1 MLKLADVIEALTGIK
16 PEHASLVISE
26 AVIDSRQVI
35 PGSMFVALPGERVDG
50 HDYLES
56 AFIRGA
62 AFALVQKDMSQEV
75 KTIQLND
82 TPNFNFDS
90 LHQPFCIQVPDT
102 LKAMQAAAKFW
113 RSKLPLK
120 VIGITGS
127 IGKSTTKELAA
138 ELLDRHYRTAK
149 NYGNLNNEIGLPL
162 SILRLT
168 DGYERAVL
176 EMGFYLPGEISLLCE
191 IATPE
196 IGIVTNIGPV
206 HAERAGSLEVITK
219 GKTELVQALPP
230 HGWAILNIDDPLVR
244 SMAEHTKARIFFYGL
259 SPKAD
264 LWADNI
270 EGLGM
275 DGLRFSLHYQR
286 DVINL
291 KVPLIGKHAIHTI
304 LRSVALAL
312 VEQLSWDEIITGLQ
326 YGRSQLRMVVVKMKN
341 GVTLLDDSYNSSP
354 DSALAA
360 LDLLSE
366 MEGFKVAVLGDM
378 LELGSFEKAGHLKVG
393 TRVAETC
400 SKFIAIGHRSK
411 IMVDA
416 AVEAGMKTDN
426 IEWYPDVPEAIRSID
441 KLFNAGDVVL
451 VKGSLGMGMARIV
464 TAMEKAE

>member
-1 MLKLADVIEALTGIK
+1 MLRLADVIEALTGIQ
-16 PEHASLVISE
+16 PEHASMVISE

-50 HDYLES
+50 HEFLES
-56 AFIRGA
+56 VFKSGG
-62 AFALVQKDMSQEV
+62 AFALVQKDMSQQV

-82 TPNFNFDS
+82 APTFNFDDLS
-90 LHQPFCIQVPDT
+90 QPFCIQVPDT
-102 LKAMQAAAKFW
+102 LKAIQTAAKFW

-120 VIGITGS
+120 IIGITGS

-138 ELLDRHYRTAK
+138 DLLDRHYRTAK

-176 EMGFYLPGEISLLCE
+176 EMGFYLLGEISFLCE
-191 IATPE
+191 IAKPE

-219 GKTELVQALPP
+219 GKTELVKALPS
-230 HGWAILNIDDPLVR
+230 HGWAILNIDDPLVK
-244 SMAEHTKARIFFYGL
+244 SMANQTKARIFFYGL
-259 SPKAD
+259 SPEAD

-312 VEQLSWDEIITGLQ
+312 VEQVSWDDIITGLQ

-366 MEGFKVAVLGDM
+366 MEGNKIAVLGDM
-378 LELGSFEKAGHLKVG
+378 LELGPFEREGHLKVG

-400 SKFIAIGHRSK
+400 SKFIAIGQRSK
-411 IMVDA
+411 LM
-416 AVEAGMKTDN
+416 VEAAKAGGMQN
-426 IEWYPDVPEAIRSID
+426 NSVEWYTDVPEAIRAMD
-441 KLFNAGDVVL
+441 KFFSAGDVVL